1 MLRVKDITLIA
12 ILTAILFAQEQI
24 LSFLP
29 NIQLTVLLIV
39 LYSKVL
45 GLKKTIIIV
54 TIHTFLD
61 NLLMGFNIF
70 YFPFMLIGWLII
82 PISLNTIFKR
92 VNNTILLAFLGILF
106 SFLYSWLFVFA
117 NVILLQVGFWQYLI
131 ADLYFEIL
139 LAASSF
145 FTILWLYDPLY
156 KLMIEFQY

>member
-106 SFLYSWLFVFA
+106 SFLYSWMFVFA
-117 NVILLQVGFWQYLI
+117 NVVLLQVGFWQYLI

>member
-1 MLRVKDITLIA
+1 MTLMLRVKDITLIA

-45 GLKKTIIIV
+45 GLKRTIIIV

-70 YFPFMLIGWLII
+70 YFPFMLVGWLII

-106 SFLYSWLFVFA
+106 SFLYSWMFVF
-117 NVILLQVGFWQYLI
+117 VIVVLLQVV
-131 ADLYFEIL
+131 
-139 LAASSF
+139 
-145 FTILWLYDPLY
+145 
-156 KLMIEFQY
+156 